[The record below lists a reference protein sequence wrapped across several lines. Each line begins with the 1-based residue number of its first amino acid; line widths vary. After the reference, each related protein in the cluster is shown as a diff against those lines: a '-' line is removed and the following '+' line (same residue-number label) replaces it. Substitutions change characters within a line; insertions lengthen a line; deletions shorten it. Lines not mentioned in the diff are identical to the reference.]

1 MDSLA
6 PPLRALLEI
15 KLKIQTG
22 SSVRAAIKEYTAEF
36 KNEPLARD
44 LQQWLFEKESGG
56 RALAKPFEG
65 YTYRKLLIEVLAR
78 GLEGASVLQPLTAL
92 EEELILASKIDMD
105 KHLKKL
111 PLMAMIPLLLLQLP
125 AFLILVFG
133 PLLLRL
139 MTQLSL

>member
-15 KLKIQTG
+15 KLKVQTG
-22 SSVRAAIKEYTAEF
+22 SSVRAAIKEYTTEF
-36 KNEPLARD
+36 KSEPFARD
-44 LQQWLFEKESGG
+44 LQQWLFNREAGG
-56 RALAKPFEG
+56 GALIKPFQG

-78 GLEGASVLQPLTAL
+78 GLEGGAVLKPLLAL
-92 EEELILASKIDMD
+92 EEELISASQIDMD
-105 KHLKKL
+105 RQLKKL
-111 PLMAMIPLLLLQLP
+111 PLTAMIPLLLLQLP

-139 MTQLSL
+139 MDQLNL